1 MGRKKVLTEFQLR
14 IMEALWERGE
24 ATVSDVHNELKKVRP
39 SARTTVATMMSRMEN
54 QGLIAHKKLDV
65 VNLYY
70 PLVRLPEIR
79 KSMVSQLLD
88 SLFEGDRTEL
98 VSHLLHEK
106 DTDPEEIEKIARLI
120 EELKAEK
127 DYGD

>member
-1 MGRKKVLTEFQLR
+1 MGKKRVLTEFQLK
-14 IMEALWERGE
+14 IMEVLWARGE
-24 ATVSDVHNELKKVRP
+24 ATISDVHNELKKVKP

-54 QGLIAHKKLDV
+54 QGLIGHKKLDV

-70 PLVRLPEIR
+70 PLVELGEIK

-98 VSHLLHEK
+98 VSHLLQETK
-106 DTDPEEIEKIARLI
+106 ADPQEIKKIADLI
-120 EELKAEK
+120 EELKAGR
-127 DYGD
+127 DDGD